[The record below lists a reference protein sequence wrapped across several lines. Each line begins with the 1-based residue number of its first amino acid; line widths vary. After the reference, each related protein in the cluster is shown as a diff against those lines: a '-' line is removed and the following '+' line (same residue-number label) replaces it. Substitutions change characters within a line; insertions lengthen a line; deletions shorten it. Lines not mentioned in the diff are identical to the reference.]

1 MKRTALL
8 FTLLMPLM
16 LSSTTSCLTVIN
28 PVTFALA
35 ADATTLPARPD
46 GCFVEVS
53 DENTP
58 PTRPYQI
65 VGRLTLDWDATRMRE
80 QGEAG
85 ALKTLKSSA
94 CEYGG
99 HFVMN
104 MRALPRG
111 FAQGVIYEADLA
123 VLLDEQGHPVI
134 GTQTNTASSSA
145 EVTGTSPAS
154 P

>member
-1 MKRTALL
+1 MRFALVAV
-8 FTLLMPLM
+8 
-16 LSSTTSCLTVIN
+16 LSCSSCVTFIN
-28 PVTFALA
+28 PVTFTAA
-35 ADATTLPARPD
+35 ADTASLPVRPD

-58 PTRPYQI
+58 PTRPHRV
-65 VGRLTLDWDATRMRE
+65 VGRLALEWDATRLRE

-99 HFVMN
+99 HFVVN

-111 FAQGVIYEADLA
+111 FGQGVLYEADLA
-123 VLLDEQGHPVI
+123 VLLDEQGNPVV
-134 GTQTNTASSSA
+134 GVQTNTASSSA
-145 EVTGTSPAS
+145 DVTGTSTTAP
-154 P
+154 

>member
-1 MKRTALL
+1 MRFALVAV
-8 FTLLMPLM
+8 
-16 LSSTTSCLTVIN
+16 LSCSACVTFIN
-28 PVTFALA
+28 PVSFTMA
-35 ADATTLPARPD
+35 ADAASLPARPD

-58 PTRPYQI
+58 PTRPYRI
-65 VGRLTLDWDATRMRE
+65 VGRLSLDWDATRMRE

-111 FAQGVIYEADLA
+111 FAQGVVYEADLA
-123 VLLDEQGHPVI
+123 VLLDEQGQPVI
-134 GTQTNTASSSA
+134 GTQTNTASSSG
-145 EVTGTSPAS
+145 EVTVTSPAT

>member
-1 MKRTALL
+1 MIRGVVVVALL
-8 FTLLMPLM
+8 
-16 LSSTTSCLTVIN
+16 STACLTFIN

-35 ADATTLPARPD
+35 ADTASLPARPD
-46 GCFVEVS
+46 GCFVEVF

-58 PTRPYQI
+58 PTRPHRI
-65 VGRLTLDWDATRMRE
+65 IGRLTLDWDATRMRE

-85 ALKTLKSSA
+85 ALTTLKSSA

-111 FAQGVIYEADLA
+111 FAQGVLYEADLA
-123 VLLDEQGHPVI
+123 VLLDEQGNPVV
-134 GTQTNTASSSA
+134 GVQTGTASSSS
-145 EVTGTSPAS
+145 EVTGTSTSAP
-154 P
+154 